1 MASNSLLLLHLF
13 VFSVFHAAYSL
24 HLPVTKHAVTN
35 QYLTRIRLGSEP
47 VPATLVVDISSPS
60 LWLVD
65 CVSGSPVP
73 SLSIPCSSAGDPTQP
88 PPPPAT
94 TCTVLSTNPVSKLAG
109 RGELVSDSIS
119 LRSLNGQSQFN
130 QIEDFLFI
138 CAPKFLAN
146 GFAGGVRGV
155 FGLGRASR
163 ISPVFQFA
171 HQLNLPGKF
180 SLCLPGKNGDG
191 MIFAGKAPDRI
202 TEITKSLVYTP
213 LLERESGSSDEYYI
227 RVKSIKI
234 SNKKLSLPG
243 SNQIRAKLSTI
254 DPSTKLA
261 SDIYKTFI
269 KAFERAGDALN
280 LARVETREPY
290 GLCYGAAENTVEAVP
305 GVDLVLQ
312 SEMVRWRINGRNSMV
327 DMGDGVMCL
336 GFVDGR
342 SDLDDG
348 EIVIGAHQLEDVL
361 MEFDLRSGMLGFSSS
376 LLDKATS
383 CGELSVDA
391 AARSRD
397 L

>member
-1 MASNSLLLLHLF
+1 
-13 VFSVFHAAYSL
+13 
-24 HLPVTKHAVTN
+24 
-35 QYLTRIRLGSEP
+35 
-47 VPATLVVDISSPS
+47 
-60 LWLVD
+60 
-65 CVSGSPVP
+65 
-73 SLSIPCSSAGDPTQP
+73 
-88 PPPPAT
+88 
-94 TCTVLSTNPVSKLAG
+94 
-109 RGELVSDSIS
+109 
-119 LRSLNGQSQFN
+119 
-130 QIEDFLFI
+130 
-138 CAPKFLAN
+138 
-146 GFAGGVRGV
+146 
-155 FGLGRASR
+155 
-163 ISPVFQFA
+163 
-171 HQLNLPGKF
+171 
-180 SLCLPGKNGDG
+180 
-191 MIFAGKAPDRI
+191 MIFSGKAPDSI
-202 TEITKSLVYTP
+202 TEITKSLIYTP
-213 LLERESGSSDEYYI
+213 LLESESGSSDEYYI

-254 DPSTKLA
+254 DPFTKLG
-261 SDIYKTFI
+261 SDLYKTFI
-269 KAFERAGDALN
+269 KAFEIAGDALN

-290 GLCYGAAENTVEAVP
+290 GLCYGAAENIVEAVP

-336 GFVDGR
+336 GVVDGR

-376 LLDKATS
+376 LVDKETS